1 MTFQE
6 DDMKLKAKTKKIIVL
21 SVMVVL
27 LVATGVLNWALNDKL
42 LGADDGG
49 GQAAVTETFFASY
62 RSDREAARESEFLY
76 LDAIM
81 SSETSSAEAKAEAEQ
96 QKLGLVE
103 RMETEMR
110 VEALVKAKGFE
121 DAIVTMSDEGVNV
134 VVGAGEVTDQ
144 QRMQIYDII
153 QSETEFSAGDVKI
166 ILFSRREQGFGG
178 GDAERIC
185 PLRLRPRGVCVIIG
199 VLWQETTA
207 TIFPSFRMS

>member
-1 MTFQE
+1 MN
-6 DDMKLKAKTKKIIVL
+6 MKTLHQPEQVTAHDIADERRDEGEGDGVAQTLYLRTRKINGGHVKHRFAR
-21 SVMVVL
+21 SVH
-27 LVATGVLNWALNDKL
+27 
-42 LGADDGG
+42 DGG
-49 GQAAVTETFFASY
+49 ASAYECIRAERGVYVFEDGQ
-62 RSDREAARESEFLY
+62 RAR
-76 LDAIM
+76 AR
-81 SSETSSAEAKAEAEQ
+81 KRAEQ

-166 ILFSRREQGFGG
+166 IPY
-178 GDAERIC
+178 A
-185 PLRLRPRGVCVIIG
+185 
-199 VLWQETTA
+199 
-207 TIFPSFRMS
+207 

>member
-1 MTFQE
+1 
-6 DDMKLKAKTKKIIVL
+6 MKIKPRTKKIIVL
-21 SVMVVL
+21 SVMVAL
-27 LVATGVLNWALNDKL
+27 LVATGVLNWALNDRL
-42 LGADDGG
+42 TASDPID
-49 GQAAVTETFFASY
+49 ANAVTETFFSAY
-62 RSDREAARESEFLY
+62 RSEREATRESEFLY

-166 ILFSRREQGFGG
+166 IPY
-178 GDAERIC
+178 A
-185 PLRLRPRGVCVIIG
+185 
-199 VLWQETTA
+199 
-207 TIFPSFRMS
+207 